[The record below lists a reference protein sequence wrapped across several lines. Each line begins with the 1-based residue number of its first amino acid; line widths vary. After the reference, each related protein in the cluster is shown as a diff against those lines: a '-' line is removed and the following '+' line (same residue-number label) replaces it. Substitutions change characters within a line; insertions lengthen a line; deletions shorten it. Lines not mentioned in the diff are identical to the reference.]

1 MEAHVMKLENN
12 CVIVDEE
19 YFNEIKKQSEF
30 NQERINEIAEERFL
44 EKFIMMEFVK
54 GNLDSQEQVNNMVS
68 LIQRKL
74 GVSVEN
80 AGNFLRKSIGLI

>member
-1 MEAHVMKLENN
+1 MK
-12 CVIVDEE
+12 
-19 YFNEIKKQSEF
+19 
-30 NQERINEIAEERFL
+30 ERFL

>member
-1 MEAHVMKLENN
+1 MKSQTNKKDKVMK
-12 CVIVDEE
+12 
-19 YFNEIKKQSEF
+19 
-30 NQERINEIAEERFL
+30 ERFL

-54 GNLDSQEQVNNMVS
+54 GNLDSQEQVNDMVS

-80 AGNFLRKSIGLI
+80 AGEFLRKAAGLI

>member
-1 MEAHVMKLENN
+1 MK
-12 CVIVDEE
+12 
-19 YFNEIKKQSEF
+19 
-30 NQERINEIAEERFL
+30 ERFL

-54 GNLDSQEQVNNMVS
+54 GNLDLPEQVNDMVS

-80 AGNFLRKSIGLI
+80 AGEFLRKAVGLI